1 MMGVAL
7 MAITGMLV
15 IFVICPLI
23 IFHYLTKLWKSRSL
37 SSDDEQVLQ
46 QLFQTAQKLEERLI
60 NLERVLD
67 IDGNARK

>member
-1 MMGVAL
+1 MVGIAM

-15 IFVICPLI
+15 IFVICPII

-37 SSDDEQVLQ
+37 SSDDEQALQ
-46 QLFQTAQKLEERLI
+46 QLFLTAQKLEERLI

-67 IDGNARK
+67 IDGNVRK